1 MTICYPPPTVLHHFL
16 VRSPCTRALK
26 NLKGADAHLYMSRLF
41 RSANVAVLKFL
52 RPRRRSGKVNRRN
65 SACRARDSFIVRC
78 SLQPHRKTSKVG
90 RNNEI
95 TQGRSSHEHGSVD
108 HSNSSVGWGTTSL
121 ALQFRL
127 GILAK
132 WRIGLGSLDCDHPR
146 LDGARLNDPY
156 E

>member
-1 MTICYPPPTVLHHFL
+1 MTP
-16 VRSPCTRALK
+16 S
-26 NLKGADAHLYMSRLF
+26 S
-41 RSANVAVLKFL
+41 SAVVF
-52 RPRRRSGKVNRRN
+52 SH
-65 SACRARDSFIVRC
+65 IV
-78 SLQPHRKTSKVG
+78 KTSKVG

-108 HSNSSVGWGTTSL
+108 HSNSSVGWGATSL

-146 LDGARLNDPY
+146 LEGARLNDPD
-156 E
+156 EQAVRIEITSILETASSVFRWRGANRGNEIL